1 MTDPTQLEEA
11 ARKTY
16 GYLRVAVVAMA
27 VLLGTSVA
35 IEIVFGPRGGIL
47 DSISAYYYTPVRGVF
62 VGSLLAVGLGLV
74 AIKGR
79 EGWEDSMLNLAGMLA
94 PLVALVPTPI
104 SVPVAGFEV
113 ERRTVPA
120 ELVPAVENNVAAL
133 LVLGVV
139 GLVFAAA
146 TVQDGPY
153 RSAHLRGVAGAGV
166 LLVGLAVWFGFGR
179 ESFLE
184 YGHYAA
190 AVPMFGLIVG
200 VAVVNARQTRSG
212 AVMSRLAAATYRRAY
227 AAIAGGDGRHHRGG
241 CRFLR
246 AGRGAPVAIL
256 GRGRPAR
263 AIRGLLGVPDGR
275 ELERG
280 SPGGRGV
287 APGWAS
293 ESLPSHDPWS
303 ADSDAQRF
311 SDAGEQ
317 PGPSRFHAH
326 GSLEGPGHSPGG
338 RLSVRVAEHPRAVA
352 LTEP

>member
-1 MTDPTQLEEA
+1 MADPDRLDVA
-11 ARKTY
+11 SRKTY
-16 GYLRVAVVAMA
+16 RYLRVAVVAMA
-27 VLLGTSVA
+27 VLLGVSVG

-62 VGSLLAVGLGLV
+62 VGALLAVGLGLV

-79 EGWEDSMLNLAGMLA
+79 EGPEDVMLNLAGMLA

-120 ELVPAVENNVAAL
+120 ALVPAVENNVAAL

-166 LLVGLAVWFGFGR
+166 LLVGLAVWFGVGR

-200 VAVVNARQTRSG
+200 VAVVNARHTRSG
-212 AVMSRLAAATYRRAY
+212 AVVSRLAAATYRRAY
-227 AAIAGGDGRHHRGG
+227 AAIADGHGRHHRG
-241 CRFLR
+241 RRRLLP
-246 AGRGAPVAIL
+246 AGLGGPPPLPLVAVL

-263 AIRGLLGVPDGR
+263 VVRGLLGVPDGR
-275 ELERG
+275 ELGGLPDGAGGGWRAGPSEPCTGQRTRTRNGHRRREQSRRARSDSGGDVER
-280 SPGGRGV
+280 PGHPTRR
-287 APGWAS
+287 
-293 ESLPSHDPWS
+293 LPSPRS
-303 ADSDAQRF
+303 AL
-311 SDAGEQ
+311 
-317 PGPSRFHAH
+317 PSLQVR
-326 GSLEGPGHSPGG
+326 SP
-338 RLSVRVAEHPRAVA
+338 
-352 LTEP
+352 

>member
-1 MTDPTQLEEA
+1 MADPNRLDVA
-11 ARKTY
+11 SAKTY
-16 GYLRVAVVAMA
+16 RYLRVAVVAMA
-27 VLLGTSVA
+27 VLLGVSVG

-62 VGSLLAVGLGLV
+62 VGALIAVGLGLV

-79 EGWEDSMLNLAGMLA
+79 EGPEDVMLNLAGMLA

-120 ELVPAVENNVAAL
+120 ALVPAVENNVAAL

-166 LLVGLAVWFGFGR
+166 LLVGLAVWFGVGR

-200 VAVVNARQTRSG
+200 VAVVNARHTQSG
-212 AVMSRLAAATYRRAY
+212 AVVSRLAAATYRRAY
-227 AAIAGGDGRHHRGG
+227 AAIARPWASPSWSPSSSSCWTLGTPP
-241 CRFLR
+241 L
-246 AGRGAPVAIL
+246 PLVAVL
-256 GRGRPAR
+256 GRGRLAR
-263 AIRGLLGVPDGR
+263 VVRGVLGSPDGR
-275 ELERG
+275 EL
-280 SPGGRGV
+280 GRGRGQRIRTCNGPPPSGSSL
-287 APGWAS
+287 ARPGLTPAGTS
-293 ESLPSHDPWS
+293 NVQITRPSSPSAFSLPTL
-303 ADSDAQRF
+303 Q
-311 SDAGEQ
+311 
-317 PGPSRFHAH
+317 
-326 GSLEGPGHSPGG
+326 
-338 RLSVRVAEHPRAVA
+338 VRWP
-352 LTEP
+352 

>member
-1 MTDPTQLEEA
+1 MTPAHPEWVRDCSGVTMTDPNGLDLA

-16 GYLRVAVVAMA
+16 RYLRVAVVAMA
-27 VLLGTSVA
+27 VLLGTSVG

-79 EGWEDSMLNLAGMLA
+79 KGPEDLMLNLAGMLA

-120 ELVPAVENNVAAL
+120 ALVPAVENNVAAL

-139 GLVFAAA
+139 GLAFTWA
-146 TVQDGPY
+146 TVGDGPS
-153 RSAHLRGVAGAGV
+153 RSAHLRGIAAASV
-166 LLVGLAVWFGFGR
+166 LVVGLAGWFGFGR

-200 VAVVNARQTRSG
+200 VAVVNARHTR
-212 AVMSRLAAATYRRAY
+212 
-227 AAIAGGDGRHHRGG
+227 
-241 CRFLR
+241 
-246 AGRGAPVAIL
+246 
-256 GRGRPAR
+256 
-263 AIRGLLGVPDGR
+263 
-275 ELERG
+275 
-280 SPGGRGV
+280 
-287 APGWAS
+287 
-293 ESLPSHDPWS
+293 
-303 ADSDAQRF
+303 
-311 SDAGEQ
+311 
-317 PGPSRFHAH
+317 
-326 GSLEGPGHSPGG
+326 
-338 RLSVRVAEHPRAVA
+338 
-352 LTEP
+352 